1 MPVNYYDLRF
11 GNMCNLAC
19 RMCGPTDSHTW
30 YEQWIDY
37 HNTDGY
43 NDTHGRVTLKR
54 NEKGRLFTNDYDWH
68 GGEVFWDSIESNIPN
83 IQHVYMAG
91 GEPMMIARHYEFLQK
106 CIDSGYAKKIIIEY
120 NTNMTNLPERVL
132 EMWKKFKQ
140 VRVGASIDGFGPMV
154 EYQRWPLKWNQAYK
168 NLKKL
173 DEVCKQNWNIFAWLA
188 CTVTVYNV
196 FHIPEFMWW
205 KLKESNFKKINSS
218 RKRPIITHHV
228 AHGPKRTN
236 IKLLPL
242 DLKNDLVL
250 HYNNW
255 KEKFQFDNEISQDVK
270 DNAIKILD
278 SITNFANS
286 EDYSDNYLQEF
297 INWTTY
303 LDKTRKQ
310 SILDVVPQYDKLF
323 V

>member
-1 MPVNYYDLRF
+1 
-11 GNMCNLAC
+11 
-19 RMCGPTDSHTW
+19 
-30 YEQWIDY
+30 
-37 HNTDGY
+37 
-43 NDTHGRVTLKR
+43 
-54 NEKGRLFTNDYDWH
+54 
-68 GGEVFWDSIESNIPN
+68 
-83 IQHVYMAG
+83 
-91 GEPMMIARHYEFLQK
+91 
-106 CIDSGYAKKIIIEY
+106 
-120 NTNMTNLPERVL
+120 MTNLPERVL

-297 INWTTY
+297 INWTKY

>member
-1 MPVNYYDLRF
+1 MVLIDLCFAIRWE
-11 GNMCNLAC
+11 AIS
-19 RMCGPTDSHTW
+19 T
-30 YEQWIDY
+30 
-37 HNTDGY
+37 
-43 NDTHGRVTLKR
+43 
-54 NEKGRLFTNDYDWH
+54 
-68 GGEVFWDSIESNIPN
+68 SI
-83 IQHVYMAG
+83 
-91 GEPMMIARHYEFLQK
+91 
-106 CIDSGYAKKIIIEY
+106 
-120 NTNMTNLPERVL
+120 
-132 EMWKKFKQ
+132 
-140 VRVGASIDGFGPMV
+140 
-154 EYQRWPLKWNQAYK
+154 
-168 NLKKL
+168 
-173 DEVCKQNWNIFAWLA
+173 
-188 CTVTVYNV
+188 
-196 FHIPEFMWW
+196 
-205 KLKESNFKKINSS
+205 SNFLLFKFF
-218 RKRPIITHHV
+218 II
-228 AHGPKRTN
+228 K
-236 IKLLPL
+236 L